1 MKPIAA
7 YFQRHRR
14 TLYAILLF
22 ALSAGILVY
31 IFPKGG
37 KFEYEYEKG
46 RPWMH
51 QNLIAPYDFPVYKT
65 DEELRKERDSVL
77 KNMPSYYQY
86 KTEVKEKKLA
96 SFTNNFD
103 KIWERKREEQD
114 SVLKNNRFVKELSI
128 NKNNKW
134 YKRTY
139 YKKITELLKVVYNR
153 GILEFMPYGEEYTST
168 NQIQVVKDN
177 HLQKYNLE
185 QIFTLKSAYKYI
197 FNQLKESA
205 IYDNP
210 RIAQDEIDFIKELN
224 INRYLEPNLFFDA
237 QTTQKARQNALEKI
251 SLTSG
256 VVQKGERI
264 IFRGEVVTQE
274 KLKILNSLKRQ
285 YESSV
290 VNSGNRHLIIL
301 GHVIFIAF
309 ILFTLFLFMKAFRDD
324 VIEDTIKTLFILLM
338 IILFI
343 GISIFTLK
351 FENLSLYLLPYA
363 ILPMIIRIFY
373 DTRLAL
379 YVHFVTILLIGFLAP
394 NGFEFILLQ
403 FSAGIISIISLKT
416 LTRRSQLFITA
427 GYVFLTYSLIY
438 FSLSILH
445 EGTLGSI
452 KWMNFIFFAINGMLL
467 LFTYPFIY
475 MLEKG
480 FGFLS
485 DVTLIELSDSNNT
498 LLRSLAERSPG
509 TFQHSMQV
517 GNLAETAI
525 QKIGGNPLLVR
536 TGALYHDIGKMEIP
550 QYFIEN
556 QRMDMNPH
564 DELEFDKSAEI
575 IISHV
580 TRGVKMAQKHRLP
593 KQIIDFIKTHHGT
606 NKVLYFYR
614 SYINKYPDENVDI
627 SKFTYPGPKPFSKEM
642 AVLMMADSVEAASR
656 SLKAI
661 NENAIDDL
669 VESIINGQ
677 IDNKQFTNADIT
689 FKDIT
694 TIKKL
699 FKQKMGNIYHSRIEY
714 PKQKKPTKAGE

>member
-1 MKPIAA
+1 MKQLTRYLRQHI
-7 YFQRHRR
+7 R

-22 ALSAGILVY
+22 MLSAAILVY

-65 DEELRKERDSVL
+65 EAELRKERDSIL
-77 KNMPSYYQY
+77 RNMAPYYRY
-86 KTEVKEKKLA
+86 DASVGKKQRDNFK
-96 SFTNNFD
+96 SNFD
-103 KIWERKREEQD
+103 EVWQRVRKSEDSILRKNKFVEQ
-114 SVLKNNRFVKELSI
+114 LKKDN
-128 NKNNKW
+128 NNKW

-139 YKKITELLKVVYNR
+139 RKKLSNFLQFIYNK
-153 GILEFMPYGEEYTST
+153 GILEFTPYGDEYTNT
-168 NQIQVVKDN
+168 NQIQIVKN
-177 HLQKYNLE
+177 NKAEKYNLQE
-185 QIFTLKSAYKYI
+185 IFTLKSAYKYI
-197 FNQLKESA
+197 FDQLNA
-205 IYDNP
+205 NTIYKNEEMG
-210 RIAQDEIDFIKELN
+210 ADEIDFIKELN
-224 INRYLEPNLFFDA
+224 INRYLQPNLFFDA
-237 QTTQKARQNALEKI
+237 ETTKKARQNALDKI

-274 KLKILNSLKRQ
+274 KLKILNSLKKQ

-290 VNSGNRHLIIL
+290 VNSGNRNFIIL
-301 GHVIFIAF
+301 GYVIFISF
-309 ILFTLFLFMKAFRDD
+309 ILFTLFLFMKSFRDD
-324 VIEDTIKTLFILLM
+324 IIADTGKTVFILLM
-338 IILFI
+338 ILLFT
-343 GISIFTLK
+343 GVSIFTLQY
-351 FENLSLYLLPYA
+351 ENLSLYLLPYA
-363 ILPMIIRIFY
+363 ILPIIIRIFY

-379 YVHFVTILLIGFLAP
+379 YVHFITILLIGFLAP

-403 FSAGIISIISLKT
+403 FSAGIISIVSLKT
-416 LTRRSQLFITA
+416 LTRRAQLFITA

-438 FSLSILH
+438 FGLGILH
-445 EGTLGSI
+445 EGTLSSI
-452 KWMNFIFFAINGMLL
+452 KWMNYIFFAINGMLL

-485 DVTLIELSDSNNT
+485 DVTLIELSDSNNE

-517 GNLAETAI
+517 GNLAEEAI

-550 QYFIEN
+550 HYFIEN
-556 QRMDMNPH
+556 QRMNMNPH
-564 DELEFDKSAEI
+564 SKLDFDKSAEI

-580 TRGVKMAQKHRLP
+580 TRGVKMAQKHHLP
-593 KQIIDFIKTHHGT
+593 KQIVDFIKTHHGT
-606 NKVLYFYR
+606 NKVMYFYR
-614 SYINKYPDENVDI
+614 SYINKYPEEKVDI

-656 SLKAI
+656 SLKVI
-661 NENAIDDL
+661 NENTINDL
-669 VESIINGQ
+669 VEKIINGH
-677 IDNKQFTNADIT
+677 IDGKQFTNADIT

-699 FKQKMGNIYHSRIEY
+699 FKKKMGNIFHARIEY
-714 PKQKKPTKAGE
+714 PEEEQPAAAGN